1 VRINISPTEY
11 RRASAPRPDADDR
24 TIATFR
30 NVSMAIAVA
39 TACLSLALALATSIR
54 ADVEGVGQIAWV
66 IAALM
71 MISRLLRRERGSAR
85 ISDSAGALAVA
96 WIGGLGGGV
105 LAVLGLRVQ
114 MPIADPLL
122 LRADHAL
129 GFDGVAFVTA
139 LVGQGQWLFSIMAP
153 TYAYTMPLVALSMCV
168 LAAAGQRI
176 EAWRACLCFN
186 ATMLTTCLIAI
197 FTPAKGLGLWA
208 PAELLAHLPDHA
220 MTYFWGSFDL
230 FYGVEPPVLALSSI
244 SGVISFP
251 SFHAAMGVI
260 LIAMWRSN
268 AFARTATCLW
278 TGFMLLGCFAYGG
291 HYLVDL
297 LGGVAVAAGWFA
309 VSRYVESSARLK
321 PSSADTR
328 ISETGFRGL

>member
-1 VRINISPTEY
+1 MSI
-11 RRASAPRPDADDR
+11 
-24 TIATFR
+24 F
-30 NVSMAIAVA
+30 IAVL
-39 TACLSLALALATSIR
+39 TACLALALGLATSIR
-54 ADVEGVGQIAWV
+54 ADVEGVGPIAWV
-66 IAALM
+66 MAALM
-71 MISRLLRRERGSAR
+71 IISRLLRGEHGSPR

-96 WIGGLGGGV
+96 WVGGLGGGV
-105 LAVLGLRVQ
+105 LAVLGLRMH

-129 GFDGVAFVTA
+129 GFDGVAFVGV

-153 TYAYTMPLVALSMCV
+153 AYAYTMPLVALSMCA
-168 LAAAGQRI
+168 LAAAGRRV

-208 PAELLAHLPDHA
+208 PAQLLAHLPDYA

-230 FYGVEPPVLALSSI
+230 FYGVEPPVLRLTSI

-260 LIAMWRSN
+260 LMAMWRSSPV
-268 AFARTATCLW
+268 ARTMACVW

-291 HYLVDL
+291 HYLIDL
-297 LGGVAVAAGWFA
+297 LGGVAVSIGWFA
-309 VSRYVESSARLK
+309 LSRYLETSARLK
-321 PSSADTR
+321 PSPADTR
-328 ISETGFRGL
+328 VGETGFRGL